1 MTQNLVNEIKNNTR
15 TEEESGLGI
24 FMEHLDESDIQ
35 IENDKE
41 KMTESSKY

>member
-1 MTQNLVNEIKNNTR
+1 MDEIQNRPED
-15 TEEESGLGI
+15 GLGI

-41 KMTESSKY
+41 KLTESSKYQQN

>member
-1 MTQNLVNEIKNNTR
+1 LVNEIKNR
-15 TEEESGLGI
+15 ADEECGLGI

-41 KMTESSKY
+41 KLTESSKY